1 MNSNSGA
8 TSNFLCK
15 MGPQPPGRIDR
26 HRHSTVRY
34 REAFQRDSCLS
45 RQAGF
50 FQQSCLSYLEVLE
63 QRDNIGYSRR
73 SPIGDFIG

>member
-1 MNSNSGA
+1 MNSNSST
-8 TSNFLCK
+8 TSNFLCE
-15 MGPQPPGRIDR
+15 MRPQPPGRIDR

-34 REAFQRDSCLS
+34 REPFQRDPYLA

-63 QRDNIGYSRR
+63 QRDNIGKSCR